1 MKELVIKV
9 VSFFSWLG
17 IITFVLFGYGWGVSA
32 NHQILGPIAGFLIGC
47 CVSGLWFLLVSMHE
61 KLAIIAAALVISTQA
76 HAFQESMDPSVTL
89 PADSIL
95 EDLRFNG
102 KEEDGTNYYTSGF
115 LKGRLFIL
123 PDVAGIK
130 EGEFLK
136 KYIPSAESQTLH
148 RRVYGKSIN
157 CHFQEVMENGVNQF
171 RVYACD
177 LIDNNFTK
185 DIAP

>member
-1 MKELVIKV
+1 MNPNMKLE
-9 VSFFSWLG
+9 
-17 IITFVLFGYGWGVSA
+17 
-32 NHQILGPIAGFLIGC
+32 
-47 CVSGLWFLLVSMHE
+47 
-61 KLAIIAAALVISTQA
+61 
-76 HAFQESMDPSVTL
+76 
-89 PADSIL
+89 ADSIL

-136 KYIPSAESQTLH
+136 DHIPSANSTTLH
-148 RRVYGKSIN
+148 RRVYGKSIT
-157 CHFQEVMENGVNQF
+157 CHFKEMLKSGVDRY
-171 RVYACD
+171 RVYDCE
-177 LIDNNFTK
+177 LVDNKFTN